1 MFITKLF
8 CQNTSFNDEENIKKV
23 LEKESATWRSG
34 DIKAHASCW
43 EKKPYSKIV
52 VSTGDGNFID
62 IPIDMIINPNP
73 QMLGKGGIAINSN
86 YNFNI
91 KQDIA
96 IVSHNEESIAADG
109 KKTFSFE
116 IRFLEKIN
124 DSWKLVGQSIHII
137 KNK

>member
-1 MFITKLF
+1 MILKHTHPVGK
-8 CQNTSFNDEENIKKV
+8 
-23 LEKESATWRSG
+23 
-34 DIKAHASCW
+34 
-43 EKKPYSKIV
+43 KKPYSKIV

-96 IVSHNEESIAADG
+96 IVSHNEESIAVDG